1 MSESNGGAAFPW
13 CIPDGEGNEHLIC
26 AGDDPAN
33 PGRILL
39 VLQGARGT
47 RSKLSYE
54 DIAECNR
61 RIVTAVNTSPAV
73 ADLVKALEECRAT
86 LAMLTEP
93 KEIRSSSVQHAWAH
107 AVDAERKARS
117 ALSRF
122 RELEKAND

>member
-1 MSESNGGAAFPW
+1 MAEHTALPW
-13 CIPDGEGNEHLIC
+13 CIPDGAGNEHLIC

-47 RSKLSYE
+47 RDNLSYE

-61 RIVTAVNTSPAV
+61 RIVTAVNTEPAV
-73 ADLVKALEECRAT
+73 DDLVKVVESSLRILERDFPNGQ
-86 LAMLTEP
+86 LV
-93 KEIRSSSVQHAWAH
+93 I
-107 AVDAERKARS
+107 DARS

-122 RELEKAND
+122 RELGGE